1 MIKKILSYIS
11 WVLTAAGIIV
21 LLGFVRYQQANDSI
35 TDINLRITA
44 QHAATFLNYNTTFNE
59 LAQYIKLYNK
69 PKFSEL
75 NIHQI
80 KTRLLANPYIE
91 DASAFTTLDGKLIVN
106 LHEYNALI
114 RVFTPEQSFYID
126 PNGIIFPISEQHTER
141 VMIANGNI
149 NDIPWPGNTNP
160 SIFDQEFEESALAS
174 VYKLAKLLE
183 KEQLLT
189 LLVDQIYIN
198 LNNEIELTPKIGH
211 ASILIGDMNDLD
223 KKFKNI
229 SYFFKEKSGSEEIN
243 HYSLINAKYTN
254 QIICTK

>member
-11 WVLTAAGIIV
+11 WILTAAGIIV

-35 TDINLRITA
+35 TDLNLTITA
-44 QHAATFLNYNTTFNE
+44 QHNATFLNYNTTFNE
-59 LAQYIKLYNK
+59 LAQNIKLYNK

-80 KTRLLANPYIE
+80 KTNLLANPYIE
-91 DASAFTTLDGKLIVN
+91 EASAFTTLDGKLVVN
-106 LHEYNALI
+106 LREYNALI
-114 RVFTPEQSFYID
+114 RIFTPEQSFYID

-149 NDIPWPGNTNP
+149 EDIPWLGNTNP
-160 SIFDQEFEESALAS
+160 SIFDQEFEESSLAS

-198 LNNEIELTPKIGH
+198 TNNELELTPKIGH

-223 KKFKNI
+223 KKFRNI

>member
-11 WVLTAAGIIV
+11 WILTAAGIIL
-21 LLGFVRYQQANDSI
+21 LLGFVRFQHANDSI
-35 TDINLRITA
+35 TDLNLTITA
-44 QHAATFLNYNTTFNE
+44 QHTATFLNYNTTFNE
-59 LAQYIKLYNK
+59 LAQYIKLNNK

-75 NIHQI
+75 DIYQI
-80 KTRLLANPYIE
+80 KTKLLANPYIE
-91 DASAFTTLDGKLIVN
+91 NVSAFTTLDGKLITS
-106 LHEYNALI
+106 LQEYNALI

-126 PNGIIFPISEQHTER
+126 PNGIIFPTSTHHTER

-149 NDIPWPGNTNP
+149 NDIPWSGDTNP
-160 SIFDQEFEESALAS
+160 SIFDQEFEDSPLIS
-174 VYKLAKLLE
+174 IYKLAKLLKE
-183 KEQLLT
+183 EQLLS

-198 LNNEIELTPKIGH
+198 TNDELELTPKIGH

-223 KKFKNI
+223 KKFRNI

-243 HYSLINAKYTN
+243 HYNLINAKYTN